1 MLLHFK
7 WPQFCLVQRCNY
19 FYIIA
24 FIYFF
29 SVKSSVGIICLYSLQ
44 NYFVHSLGT
53 RLSFWWMNT
62 ILFTNVTEVDVFFF
76 WMFGIWFELH
86 KCMRAFNNNMYYNYC
101 IQTTMFGFFMYF
113 IGQMHK
119 RERKCTFP
127 HNASIIFG
135 LQININIY
143 VSCVFLFDFRSYQLL
158 TVQV

>member
-7 WPQFCLVQRCNY
+7 RPQFCLLQRCNY

-29 SVKSSVGIICLYSLQ
+29 SQIVCWNNLPLFITKLFCPFFRY
-44 NYFVHSLGT
+44 

-62 ILFTNVTEVDVFFF
+62 ILFTNVTEVSLFFF
-76 WMFGIWFELH
+76 WMFGIWFESH

-101 IQTTMFGFFMYF
+101 IRTTIFGFFMYF

-143 VSCVFLFDFRSYQLL
+143 VTCVFLFDFRSYQLL